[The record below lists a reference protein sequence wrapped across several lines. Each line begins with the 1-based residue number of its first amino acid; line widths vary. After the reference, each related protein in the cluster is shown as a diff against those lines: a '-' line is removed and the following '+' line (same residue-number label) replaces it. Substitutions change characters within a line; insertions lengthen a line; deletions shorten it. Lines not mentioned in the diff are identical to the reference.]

1 MPTVP
6 YVSRKSTKNRASIKF
21 GSWLRLYSEDQL
33 LAELAP
39 FNLTRATFR
48 HLLANL
54 CVPSLHIGKLRFVDG
69 YSFFLALRAVLS
81 IGEPDFYAPNC
92 NAVYFR
98 NTNASKLDI
107 DRFRRNQKRL
117 TADLLY
123 SKRFNGMTLTDAE
136 IRKTARLAFDTEH
149 AIGEKQRRLGHA
161 HLHGV
166 LVLLRE
172 ERPEDLGDGAARVD
186 LERRAIEA
194 ALA

>member
-136 IRKTARLAFDTEH
+136 IRKTARLAFSRIQTTAYRIALSRVVSQSNAD
-149 AIGEKQRRLGHA
+149 ADA
-161 HLHGV
+161 HLAS
-166 LVLLRE
+166 LRLP
-172 ERPEDLGDGAARVD
+172 PEPPQ
-186 LERRAIEA
+186 
-194 ALA
+194 